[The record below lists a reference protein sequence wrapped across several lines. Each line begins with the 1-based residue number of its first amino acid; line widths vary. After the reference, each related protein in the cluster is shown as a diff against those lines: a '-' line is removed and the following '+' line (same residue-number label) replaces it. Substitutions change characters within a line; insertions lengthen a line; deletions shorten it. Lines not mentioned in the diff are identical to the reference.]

1 MTLYKYSG
9 AGNDFIILDGRNED
23 VSEYRCAGAISSL
36 CSREKGFVAADGRI
50 GADGLMILS
59 ESGTTDFKMEF
70 FNPDGSG
77 GMMCGNGGR
86 CIVAF
91 AESLGIRPGNGSE
104 YVFEAADGIHTAA
117 ILGKDGNVCTVRL
130 KMIDP
135 FDLHQCE
142 EGWFINTGTRH
153 LVRYVNNLDS
163 LDVAAE
169 GSRLR
174 HLPAFAPEGVNVD
187 FVSVSKVC
195 IEAEDGSWSRGTRPS
210 HFAKASG
217 PLPLE
222 PRAASPS
229 GPISRSSATMNI
241 RTFEKGVEAETLA
254 CGTGIV
260 AAAVVHCHVNGLK
273 APQTVSVKAIQ
284 NTLSVDILPEGVWL
298 TGPAELIGPP
308 HEKHA

>member
-9 AGNDFIILDGRNED
+9 AGNDFIVIDGRYSD
-23 VSEYRCAGAISSL
+23 VSEYRCGSVISAL
-36 CSREKGFVAADGRI
+36 CSRTDGFVAADGRI

-59 ESGTTDFKMEF
+59 PSGSTDFRMEF
-70 FNPDGSG
+70 FNPDGSS

-86 CIVAF
+86 CITAF
-91 AESLGIRPGNGSE
+91 ADKLGIVPGRGKE

-117 ILGKDGNVCTVRL
+117 ILRKDGNVCTVRL

-142 EGWFINTGTRH
+142 EGWFVNTGTRH
-153 LVRYVNNLDS
+153 LVRFVDNLDS

-169 GSRLR
+169 GSSIR
-174 HLPAFAPEGVNVD
+174 HDKAFAPEGVNVD
-187 FVSVSKVC
+187 FVS
-195 IEAEDGSWSRGTRPS
+195 IEAEGRSWSRGTRPS

-273 APQTVSVKAIQ
+273 PPQTVSVKAKQ

-298 TGPAELIGPP
+298 TGPAELICSRS
-308 HEKHA
+308 